1 MKSSK
6 LTTNFTI
13 TDQLCIKLPQ
23 GPPLGG
29 RLGGE
34 VIKKNKLLFYNEFC
48 CLGFSRS
55 GPTFHELIIDLC
67 LKTNLGTKFW

>member
-34 VIKKNKLLFYNEFC
+34 VIKKTNFCFIMSFVASVFQGQDQLF
-48 CLGFSRS
+48 
-55 GPTFHELIIDLC
+55 
-67 LKTNLGTKFW
+67 TNLL